1 MGISEVPQRGLK
13 AVLVAAALVVALAG
27 CREVRVNRIQSG
39 VTIVPGGNQ
48 VAVVRNRRDLE
59 ALGIRAPVKFNHEFG
74 VILIMG
80 PHAQTGWRQVI
91 DSIRANEQRVRIVAF
106 ERSPADGGEPTPEYH
121 TYTLWIVPNSV
132 YRAGSVIEVVT
143 PDGAAIASTALK

>member
-1 MGISEVPQRGLK
+1 MGISEVPRGLK
-13 AVLVAAALVVALAG
+13 TILVVACLALALAG

-48 VAVVRNRRDLE
+48 VSVVRNRRDLE

-74 VILIMG
+74 LILIMG
-80 PHAQTGWRQVI
+80 PHSQTGWRQVI

-132 YRAGSVIEVVT
+132 YRAGSVIDVVT
-143 PDGAAIASTALK
+143 PDGATIASTTLK

>member
-1 MGISEVPQRGLK
+1 MGISEVPLRGLK
-13 AVLVAAALVVALAG
+13 AVFFSAALVVMLTG
-27 CREVRVNRIQSG
+27 CREVRVNRIQTG
-39 VTIVPGGNQ
+39 VTNVPGGNQ

-59 ALGIRAPVKFNHEFG
+59 ALGIHAPVKFNHEFG

-80 PHAQTGWRQVI
+80 PHTVTGWRQVV

-106 ERSPADGGEPTPEYH
+106 ERAPADGGEPAPEYH

-132 YRAGSVIEVVT
+132 YRSGSVIEVVT
-143 PDGAAIASTALK
+143 PDGAAIASTSLK